1 MNFTI
6 IESKIMNGEK
16 IYNIP
21 LKVCFYARVSTESD
35 VQLNSLDNQL
45 SYYENFIKSKQCWTY
60 VEGYVDEGISGV
72 RVTKREGFKKMIR
85 DAKLHKFD
93 LIVTKEVS
101 RFARDLEDSIHYIRE
116 LKNAGVGI
124 YFENQNLNTFDP
136 NSELI
141 LNIMFN
147 LAQEESRK
155 LSNRV
160 KFGHKEAIKR
170 GHVLGSSNIIGYKK
184 DNCKLI
190 IIEAEAKL
198 IRMIFELYATGNY
211 GFCKLSKYLGILGY
225 YNKNG
230 NYYDKDTLKRII
242 SNPKYKGYYRGHTY
256 ETIDYRTKKRNKIKI
271 SEQTIFKC
279 TDGSIPKIVSEE
291 LWNEAN
297 QILNNRTKSYMNNN
311 YFTGGLKYPLSSR
324 IYCKEHNVNFQRSHG
339 SKRKNRPTW
348 SCGNYLKYKLDACA
362 SPIIAEKDLLMI
374 FKIVF
379 NKLIIEKDKIIN
391 EMIELYKRIINTN
404 DYDKELDSVEKSIKE
419 IESKKDK
426 TLELVYKNIISEED
440 VKNYFARYK
449 IELDKLYVSKEN
461 ALKKQE
467 FLKDEIYVINK
478 LSKSIK
484 EELDGNSLD
493 DFIRKFVTEIIVSK
507 VDNNRYDLKLDI
519 YLNLMGETKNR
530 MKGARHIDG
539 ATENDSSYI
548 LNQECF
554 SIESLRKDRQLNKF
568 TYNVYV
574 ESL

>member
-35 VQLNSLDNQL
+35 IQINSLENQL
-45 SYYENFIKSKQCWTY
+45 SYYENYIKSKKYWTY
-60 VEGYVDEGISGV
+60 VEGYIDEGISGV
-72 RVTKREGFKKMIR
+72 RVIKREGFKKMIR

-160 KFGHKEAIKR
+160 KFGHREAIKR

-190 IIEAEAKL
+190 IIEEEAKL
-198 IRMIFELYATGNY
+198 IRTIFELYATGNY
-211 GFCKLSKYLGILGY
+211 GFYKLSKSLGVLGY
-225 YNKNG
+225 YNKSG
-230 NYYDKDTLKRII
+230 NYYDKETLKRII

-256 ETIDYRTKKRNKIKI
+256 ETIDYRTKKRNRINI
-271 SEQTIFKC
+271 SEQIIFKC

-291 LWNEAN
+291 LWNKAN
-297 QILNNRTKSYMNNN
+297 QVLNSRTKSYMTNN
-311 YFTGGLKYPLSSR
+311 YFTGGLKYPLSSK
-324 IYCKEHNVNFQRSHG
+324 IYCKEHNVTFQRSHG

-348 SCGNYLKYKLDACA
+348 SCGNYLKYKLNACV

-374 FKIVF
+374 LKIVF
-379 NKLIIEKDKIIN
+379 NKLIVEKDKIIN
-391 EMIELYKRIINTN
+391 EMIELYKNIINTN
-404 DYDKELDSVEKSIKE
+404 NYDKELNSIEKSISK
-419 IESKKDK
+419 IESNKDK
-426 TLELVYKNIISEED
+426 TLELVFKNIIKEED
-440 VKNYFARYK
+440 VKNSFARYN
-449 IELDKLYVSKEN
+449 IELDKLYASKEIILRKRKN
-461 ALKKQE
+461 
-467 FLKDEIYVINK
+467 LKDETYIVDNLHRAI
-478 LSKSIK
+478 ID
-484 EELDGNSLD
+484 ELNNNSLD
-493 DFIRKFVTEIIVSK
+493 DFIRKFTTEIIVSK
-507 VDNNRYDLKLDI
+507 VNNNRHDLKLDI
-519 YLNLMGETKNR
+519 YLNLMGEINNKI
-530 MKGARHIDG
+530 KGARHIYG
-539 ATENDSSYI
+539 ASENDSLFM

-554 SIESLRKDRQLNKF
+554 SIESLRKDKQLNKF

-574 ESL
+574 ESS

>member
-60 VEGYVDEGISGV
+60 VEGYVDEGVSGV
-72 RVTKREGFKKMIR
+72 RVAKRDGFKKMIR

-101 RFARDLEDSIHYIRE
+101 RFARDLEDS
-116 LKNAGVGI
+116 
-124 YFENQNLNTFDP
+124 DS

-147 LAQEESRK
+147 LAQEESKK

-184 DNCKLI
+184 ENCKLI

-211 GFCKLSKYLGILGY
+211 GFYKLSKYLGILGY

-271 SEQTIFKC
+271 NEQIIYKC

-291 LWNEAN
+291 LWDKAN

-311 YFTGGLKYPLSSR
+311 YFTGGLKYPLSSK
-324 IYCKEHNVNFQRSHG
+324 IYCKEHNVTFQRSHG
-339 SKRKNRPTW
+339 NKSKNRPTW
-348 SCGNYLKYKLDACA
+348 SCGNYLKYKVDGCA

-374 FKIVF
+374 LKIIF
-379 NKLIIEKDKIIN
+379 NKLIVEKDKIIN
-391 EMIELYKRIINTN
+391 EMIELYKNIINTN
-404 DYDKELDSVEKSIKE
+404 GYDKELDNIEKSIKE
-419 IESKKDK
+419 IELKKDK

-440 VKNYFARYK
+440 VKNHFSRYK
-449 IELDKLYVSKEN
+449 IELDKLYTSKDN

-467 FLKDEIYVINK
+467 FLKNEICVTNK
-478 LSKSIK
+478 LSILIT
-484 EELDGNSLD
+484 EELNDKSLD

-507 VDNNRYDLKLDI
+507 VDNNRI
-519 YLNLMGETKNR
+519 
-530 MKGARHIDG
+530 KGAKHLCNAD
-539 ATENDSSYI
+539 ENDSSCI

-554 SIESLRKDRQLNKF
+554 SIESLRKNKQLNKF
-568 TYNVYV
+568 AYNVYI
-574 ESL
+574 ESF

>member
-60 VEGYVDEGISGV
+60 VEGYVDEGVSGV
-72 RVTKREGFKKMIR
+72 RVAKRDGFKKMIR

-116 LKNAGVGI
+116 LKDAGVGI
-124 YFENQNLNTFDP
+124 YFENQNLNTFDS

-147 LAQEESRK
+147 LAQEESKK

-184 DNCKLI
+184 ENCKLI

-211 GFCKLSKYLGILGY
+211 GFYKLSKYLGILGY

-271 SEQTIFKC
+271 NEQIIYKC

-291 LWNEAN
+291 LWDKAN

-311 YFTGGLKYPLSSR
+311 YFTGGLKYPLSSK
-324 IYCKEHNVNFQRSHG
+324 IYCKEHNVTFQRSHG
-339 SKRKNRPTW
+339 NKSKNRPTW
-348 SCGNYLKYKLDACA
+348 SCGNYLKYKVDGCA

-374 FKIVF
+374 LKIIF
-379 NKLIIEKDKIIN
+379 NKLIVEKDKIIN
-391 EMIELYKRIINTN
+391 EMIELYKNIINTN
-404 DYDKELDSVEKSIKE
+404 GYDKELDNIEKSIKE
-419 IESKKDK
+419 IELKKDK

-440 VKNYFARYK
+440 VKNHFSRYK
-449 IELDKLYVSKEN
+449 IELDKLYTSKDN

-467 FLKDEIYVINK
+467 FLKNEICVTNK
-478 LSKSIK
+478 LSILIT
-484 EELDGNSLD
+484 EELNDKSLD

-507 VDNNRYDLKLDI
+507 VDNNRYNLKLDI
-519 YLNLMGETKNR
+519 YLNLMGEEKNR
-530 MKGARHIDG
+530 IKGAKHLCNAD
-539 ATENDSSYI
+539 ENDSSCI

-554 SIESLRKDRQLNKF
+554 SIESLRKNKQLNKF
-568 TYNVYV
+568 AYNVYI
-574 ESL
+574 ESF